1 MNKTNLR
8 KFALY
13 CLIIG
18 LIVFVISFF
27 MFHFVTDEGITT
39 VFQKEAG
46 KPFVTNMVAN
56 LGVLFVFTSI
66 ISFMASFIF
75 FKEE

>member
-66 ISFMASFIF
+66 ISFIASFIF